1 MFKYEVKYTDYNDIE
16 RAETLYFNLNK
27 PEAAKFSASMEGGLA
42 EYIKKIY
49 KNKDTKEIL
58 KIFDDIIRMSYGVKS
73 DDGLHFVKNDDIY
86 ENFKTSEAYSEFYY
100 ELATNEELAAAFIN
114 GIMPKGFMKEA
125 SPEEMAKARAELGL
139 N

>member
-1 MFKYEVKYTDYNDIE
+1 MFKYEVKYTDYNGVD

-27 PEAAKFSASMEGGLA
+27 PETAKLSASMEGGLA

-58 KIFDDIIRMSYGVKS
+58 KIFDDIIKMSYGVKS
-73 DDGLHFVKNDDIY
+73 DDGLHFVKSDDIY
-86 ENFKTSEAYSEFYY
+86 EEFKTSEAYSEFYY

-114 GIMPKGFMKEA
+114 GIMPKGFMAEA
-125 SPEEMAKARAELGL
+125 SPEEMDKARAELGL